1 MTYSMQLK
9 KKSDEKVLL
18 AIYLTPVVQISGR
31 ICPQMAEGAGR
42 GRGVP
47 TGRCWGPLGDDYP
60 VNEHPADKSNI
71 SICQIS
77 ANNVQCSSTFC

>member
-9 KKSDEKVLL
+9 EKVLL

-31 ICPQMAEGAGR
+31 ICPQMAEGG
-42 GRGVP
+42 GKGGGH
-47 TGRCWGPLGDDYP
+47 TGRRWGPLGDDYP

>member
-1 MTYSMQLK
+1 MQLK
-9 KKSDEKVLL
+9 KNSEEKVLL

-31 ICPQMAEGAGR
+31 ICPQMAEGG
-42 GRGVP
+42 GKEGVP

-77 ANNVQCSSTFC
+77 ANNVQRSSTFC

>member
-9 KKSDEKVLL
+9 EKVLL

-31 ICPQMAEGAGR
+31 ICPQMAEGG
-42 GRGVP
+42 GKGGGH
-47 TGRCWGPLGDDYP
+47 TGRRWGPLGDDYP

-77 ANNVQCSSTFC
+77 ANNVQRSSTFC